1 MKCSFTTEN
10 DGSYFLLQKKK
21 NTYSRPSRISKIQL
35 RSELMKILSFKLKLD
50 VINS

>member
-21 NTYSRPSRISKIQL
+21 THTHVRQEY
-35 RSELMKILSFKLKLD
+35 LKYNYD
-50 VINS
+50 QS